1 MQPEARARQKID
13 ELLTAAGWIVQNR
26 ADFDR
31 TAALGVAVREFGLP
45 SGEADYLLFAAA
57 SPLGGLR
64 GAGGSASVVG
74 DGQRVAIPSIAEPE
88 AGYSSVEARPGY
100 RGIKCATSSNLN

>member
-1 MQPEARARQKID
+1 MQLEARAQKID
-13 ELLTAAGWIVQNR
+13 KLLTAAGWIVQNR

-57 SPLGGLR
+57 GPPTAEGSP
-64 GAGGSASVVG
+64 
-74 DGQRVAIPSIAEPE
+74 P
-88 AGYSSVEARPGY
+88 PG
-100 RGIKCATSSNLN
+100 REVRQ

>member
-13 ELLTAAGWIVQNR
+13 ELPTAAGWIVQNR

-57 SPLGGLR
+57 SPLGGFAEQEVAR
-64 GAGGSASVVG
+64 AWSVTVSG
-74 DGQRVAIPSIAEPE
+74 
-88 AGYSSVEARPGY
+88 
-100 RGIKCATSSNLN
+100 